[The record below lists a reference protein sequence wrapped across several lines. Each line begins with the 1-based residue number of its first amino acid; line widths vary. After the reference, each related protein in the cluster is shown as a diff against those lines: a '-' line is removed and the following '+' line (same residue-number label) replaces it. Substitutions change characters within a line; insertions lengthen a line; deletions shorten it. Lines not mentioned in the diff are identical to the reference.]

1 MRPSKDFSRA
11 ALLGSATLVLATLCI
26 SPALAGNP
34 ALWGELAAGD
44 HEVGFRLL
52 EEHDRSRSIRV
63 TGATPEVQP
72 RPVRIYLWYPAKAA
86 PAARPMSFGDYA
98 ALAEADVWPSTVLA
112 QARERLSFSR
122 RPLSQSLSA
131 EHLEELLAQP
141 VRAVA
146 EAVPGDGLFPLILI
160 GQGLYYESPIAHAIL
175 GEYLASHGFVVA
187 TCPLVG
193 THSPLVSLDVTDL
206 ETQVRDLEL
215 VLSRVRALHWVSPH
229 RLGLLGFD
237 MGGMACLIM
246 AMRNPDTDAL
256 VSLETSILFP
266 DLIIPSASPHHD
278 PKLLRA
284 PWMHVVR
291 TVFTEER
298 DQTPSLFDTA
308 VHSDRYLVTLDGGG
322 HADFTSYAMIEGRQ
336 PVMAYWGPLHE
347 RIRQRY
353 EAVCLYIASFFR
365 ANLSNHTA
373 SRQLLDRDPQ
383 EVVPGTTLT
392 IAHRLPQPVLPTYS
406 DFLNALLTGEPAGAV
421 EMARSLHTA
430 TPDHPLLSQ
439 RTLNRL
445 GYHLVT
451 SWQLTDEA
459 IEVFKLNAELY
470 PDSVNVYDSLAEG
483 YLLAGQNDLAAAQLR
498 KLLELDP
505 DNQRAKTMLEQAETD
520 DQ

>member
-1 MRPSKDFSRA
+1 MRLSKV
-11 ALLGSATLVLATLCI
+11 ALLGSVTLLLA
-26 SPALAGNP
+26 ALGSDLAAAENP

-72 RPVRIYLWYPAKAA
+72 RPVRIYVWYPAKAA

-122 RPLSQSLSA
+122 RPLSQSLSE

-193 THSPLVSLDVTDL
+193 THSPLVSLDVIDL
-206 ETQVRDLEL
+206 ETQIRDLEL
-215 VLSRVRALHWVSPH
+215 ALSRVRALPWVSPD

-256 VSLETSILFP
+256 VSLETAILFP

-284 PWMHVVR
+284 PWMHIVR
-291 TVFTEER
+291 SQFAEDRE
-298 DQTPSLFDTA
+298 QTSSLLDTA
-308 VHSDRYLVTLDGGG
+308 VHADRYLVTLDGGG
-322 HADFTSYAMIEGRQ
+322 HADFTSYAMIAERQ

-365 ANLSNHTA
+365 AYLGNHGA
-373 SRQLLDRDPQ
+373 SRELLERDPQ
-383 EVVPGTTLT
+383 EVVPGTTLS
-392 IAHRLPQPVLPTYS
+392 IAHRQPQPAQPTYS
-406 DFLNALLTGEPAGAV
+406 DFLNALLTGDPKGAV
-421 EMARSLHTA
+421 ETARSLHA
-430 TPDHPLLSQ
+430 EAPDDFLLSE

-451 SWQLTDEA
+451 SWQLSEEA
-459 IEVFKLNAELY
+459 IAVFKLSAELY

-483 YLLAGQNDLAAAQLR
+483 YLLAGKNDLAAAQLR

-505 DNQRAKTMLEQAETD
+505 DNQRARTMLEQVEADE
-520 DQ
+520 Q